1 MKPKKIGKL
10 DVISIALGSII
21 GTGAFLL
28 PGDFFLKKIGLLNT
42 IAGILIGTLLI
53 FIIENNYNFL
63 IKKFPKSGGE
73 YIFVKNTLGK
83 NHAFICGWLLTLSY
97 FTIIPLNATAV
108 PVVINSIFP
117 NILKFNLLYN
127 IHGNIYLGEI
137 LASFIFLFLFAYL
150 NIKGIHFAAIIQKIM
165 VFFLVGIIL
174 CFSAA
179 VIYVNS
185 VPSPVLI
192 ENLTVPFSFENIL
205 KIVSITPFLFIGF
218 DCIPQI
224 MEELDFHP
232 KKVSLLAILSVL
244 IGGLIY
250 IILTIITA
258 YGVSLN
264 TLNTENIN
272 WATGY
277 TISLF
282 FGKLG
287 LIILGLAFL
296 IAIIAGINGFYM
308 SSSRLLL
315 AMAEDRELPIVFAS
329 KKNNQPKNALIILC
343 IFSCII
349 TLFGRNTVLWALDV
363 SSVGASLAYFYTSIS
378 ALILKKNK
386 ESILFP
392 ILGSLI
398 GLLALSLLTIPYF
411 STSLNSASYLTL
423 FIWIFLGFLLKH
435 LKFKGFAYL

>member
-1 MKPKKIGKL
+1 MKSKKIGKL

-42 IAGILIGTLLI
+42 VVGILIGTLLI

-73 YIFVKNTLGK
+73 YIFVKNALGK

-137 LASFIFLFLFAYL
+137 LVSFIFLFIFAYL

-174 CFSAA
+174 FFSAA
-179 VIYVNS
+179 VIYANS
-185 VPSPVLI
+185 ISSPILI
-192 ENLTVPFSFENIL
+192 ENLAVPFSFKNIL

-282 FGKLG
+282 FGKIG

-315 AMAEDRELPIVFAS
+315 AMAEDKELPIIFAS

-343 IFSCII
+343 AFSFII

-378 ALILKKNK
+378 ALVLKKNK

-398 GLLALSLLTIPYF
+398 GIIALSLLIIPYF

-423 FIWIFLGFLLKH
+423 FIWIFLGFLLKN
-435 LKFKGFAYL
+435 LKFKEFAYL

>member
-73 YIFVKNTLGK
+73 YIFVKNALGK

-137 LASFIFLFLFAYL
+137 LVSFIFLFIFAYL

-174 CFSAA
+174 FFSAA
-179 VIYVNS
+179 VIYANS
-185 VPSPVLI
+185 VSSPILI
-192 ENLTVPFSFENIL
+192 ENLAVPFSFKNIL

-277 TISLF
+277 TVSLF
-282 FGKLG
+282 FGKIG

-315 AMAEDRELPIVFAS
+315 AMAEDNKLPIVLAL

-343 IFSCII
+343 AFSCII

-378 ALILKKNK
+378 ALVLKKNK

-398 GLLALSLLTIPYF
+398 GLLALSLLTIPSF

-423 FIWIFLGFLLKH
+423 LIWIFLGFLLKH